1 MISILKYIASK
12 ISIGGFTNKDAWRKQ
27 PFAHLYSATLDEHKK
42 LLIDKMV
49 TAGMEGFIIRL
60 FNDAFDY
67 FSKYPE
73 KYDGASGDVELHKVG
88 HFNYDIGAILHD
100 YLDAINFTCT
110 LKNLKASDLLLSKV
124 MMELGDPRVH
134 HDKRVSLLRIVRPL
148 RYLWSKERRSSQER
162 PRLATIIQ
170 IDSFASGHVISY
182 LPLYKHGAIA
192 VVLLAIIL
200 SHPLLW
206 MVIKL
211 F

>member
-27 PFAHLYSATLDEHKK
+27 PFAHLDSATLENHKK
-42 LLIDKMV
+42 LIIDKMV

-60 FNDAFDY
+60 MNDAFIY
-67 FSKYPE
+67 FSKHPE
-73 KYDGASGDVELHKVG
+73 QYDGASGDVELHKVG
-88 HFNYDIGAILHD
+88 DFYYDISGVLHD
-100 YLDAINFTCT
+100 YLDAINYTYT
-110 LKNLKASDLLLSKV
+110 LKNLKLADLLLSKV
-124 MMELGDPRVH
+124 MMQLGDPRVH

-148 RYLWSKERRSSQER
+148 RYLWSKERRISSER

-170 IDSFASGHVISY
+170 IDSYAYGHVISY
-182 LPLYKHGAIA
+182 LPLYKYGAIA